1 MSNIEWAKNIQTIE
15 LPFEALVTMQELLDA
30 PQRPSR
36 RLIAAARRQRLARR
50 WEAEHGGR
58 APVWLGRHVKTQL
71 EFKRNK
77 WMRICPEAGFMFP
90 DQLAYPGESLKAF
103 ARRKIRENHRDA
115 EWAKE
120 WLRRKG
126 CRC

>member
-1 MSNIEWAKNIQTIE
+1 VINSDIQRVE
-15 LPFEALVTMQELLDA
+15 LPFEALAKVYELLDA
-30 PQRPSR
+30 PPRTSK
-36 RLIAAARRQRLARR
+36 RLLAAACRQRRARQ

-58 APVWLGRHVKTQL
+58 APVWLGRPVKTQL
-71 EFKRNK
+71 EFKRKK
-77 WMRICPEAGFMFP
+77 WMRLWPNAGVEAP
-90 DQLAYPGESLKAF
+90 TLLAYPGESLKAF

-126 CRC
+126 CQC